1 MDLTTL
7 DDKTRIALIAIAIS
21 LYLIGIILGY
31 RKGKKSMHPKTVGT
45 ILVNPDADI
54 KNHEPAF
61 KMQITPEFVDAAYSK
76 SLSNKIKYV
85 IFEVREEADYENNG
99 LL

>member
-1 MDLTTL
+1 MDLT
-7 DDKTRIALIAIAIS
+7 IS
-21 LYLIGIILGY
+21 KIMFAVLVIFIYLIGIIIGY
-31 RKGKKSMHPKTVGT
+31 KKGKKSMHPKTVGT

-76 SLSNKIKYV
+76 ALANKIKYV
-85 IFEVREEADYENNG
+85 IFEVREDDHEDNG

>member
-1 MDLTTL
+1 MDLT
-7 DDKTRIALIAIAIS
+7 IS
-21 LYLIGIILGY
+21 KIMFAVLVIFIYLIGIIIGY

-76 SLSNKIKYV
+76 SLANKIKYV
-85 IFEVREEADYENNG
+85 IFEVREDDHEDNG

>member
-7 DDKTRIALIAIAIS
+7 DDRTRIALIAIAIA

-45 ILVNPDADI
+45 ILVNPDADV
-54 KNHEPAF
+54 KKHELAF
-61 KMQITPEFVDAAYSK
+61 KMQITPEFVDAVYSK

-85 IFEVREEADYENNG
+85 IFEVREDDHENNG